1 MNRINQNL
9 DQKEQSLPSFWAN
22 SRWFQVLVIV
32 VFGLGVFFR
41 VAGLGNKMYSHDEAY
56 TSLYAAGYLGG
67 DVFAGIWDGKDKT
80 VEDIQEFLKPSEDKN
95 IIHILSLIAL
105 YRPHQAP
112 LFFLLAHYWMHF
124 IGFTPSA
131 MRGLAALFGLLSIP
145 AMYWFSRELF
155 RSSRT
160 ALVSTAFLAISPFHI
175 LFSQDAR
182 PYSLWTL
189 VTILSSAALLRA
201 TQKNNINAWML
212 YSLTLILGVYSHQ
225 LFILV
230 AVVHGFYFIGIH
242 LTHYKQKYMGF
253 LLASLF
259 AFLAYAPWLYFVITR
274 WQQIARQVD
283 VLSMQT
289 AWYRFIQRWI
299 LLFSS
304 PLLDLDFNSNTANL
318 APYFLRL
325 LILIFTAY
333 AFLFLLRH
341 GTKQEKL
348 FLTLIYLVTI
358 GIFIVLDLI
367 FGGMRSI
374 TGRYFVPANTA
385 TIMVVAYFITN
396 KLDRAPQKTDIK
408 WRLLISALMI
418 TSISSNVNSL
428 LAETWWN
435 KELSRVRPEFVNEI
449 NREQTLLIVSGYHP
463 TNLGDVLLLSFEI
476 DSDVHFRLYEDPANI
491 RYPNNYQNIY
501 WFPGSY
507 EEIQEIRKKERLLV
521 SEVLT
526 GILWRIDGRE
536 E

>member
-1 MNRINQNL
+1 MRRINQNL

-22 SRWFQVLVIV
+22 SRWFQVLVVV

-41 VAGLGNKMYSHDEAY
+41 IAGLGTKIYSHDEAY
-56 TSLYAAGYLGG
+56 TSMYAVGYRTGY
-67 DVFAGIWDGKDKT
+67 VFTSLWDGEDKT
-80 VEDIQEFLKPSEDKN
+80 VEEVQGFLRPNEDIDLTEA
-95 IIHILSLIAL
+95 LSQLAI
-105 YRPHQAP
+105 YSPHQAP
-112 LFFLLAHYWMHF
+112 LFFLLAHYWVQF
-124 IGFTPSA
+124 IGYTPA
-131 MRGLAALFGLLSIP
+131 ALRGLAALFGLLSIP

-160 ALVSTAFLAISPFHI
+160 ALVSTAFFAISPFHI

-189 VTILSSAALLRA
+189 ATILSSAALLRA
-201 TQKNNINAWML
+201 IQKNNINAWML

-242 LTHYKQKYMGF
+242 LTHYQQKYMGF

-325 LILIFTAY
+325 LILIFTVY
-333 AFLFLLRH
+333 AFLFLLKQ

-348 FLTLIYLVTI
+348 LLTLIYIITI
-358 GIFIVLDLI
+358 GIFIVLDLF

-385 TIMVVAYFITN
+385 TIMVAAYFITN
-396 KLDRAPQKTDIK
+396 KLDRAPQKTGIK
-408 WRLLISALMI
+408 WRVIISALMI
-418 TSISSNVNSL
+418 TSIFSNVNSL

-435 KELSRVRPEFVNEI
+435 KELSRVQPEFVNEI

-491 RYPNNYQNIY
+491 RYLNNYQNTY

-507 EEIQEIRKKERLLV
+507 EEIQEVSRNKRLLV